1 MSLASSDSDKQQY
14 SLDFL
19 EASLTNISLEQL
31 SPSEIFKDINQERQ
45 QYRSEPPSPE
55 TQQPK
60 MHDRMPSKSFQKSEL
75 EGSTGLPKLDPERVE
90 QFGSRMLSLLNNGA
104 LTLMI
109 SIGHKTGL
117 FETLAALP
125 PVTSS
130 ELAKSAGLH
139 ERYVREWL
147 SAMYVGG
154 IVSATD
160 SPDGKFYLPAENAAF
175 LTWGR
180 GPENVA
186 VLSQYISIL
195 SSFEAKTAECFRS
208 GGGIPV
214 SEFGELKAIMAADA
228 AQTIASSLV
237 DWILPLGD
245 GMLLADLRAGIDVLD
260 VECGSGINL
269 ITLAKAFRLSWFT
282 GYDSNQAH
290 IAVARH
296 AAEKEGLHNV
306 RFKCMQV
313 TESSEYAA
321 YDVVTCFGGLVETGD
336 VKNVVARIFEV
347 LRRGGTF
354 LLQDVAASS
363 DARSNRK
370 HPAGPLLYTI
380 SVMFSIPATMFKT
393 GKEEEAV
400 GVMWG
405 NDRALELVRKVGF
418 KCDGVKQ
425 LPDDHCNVF
434 FFCQRE

>member
-1 MSLASSDSDKQQY
+1 MPFE
-14 SLDFL
+14 SLD
-19 EASLTNISLEQL
+19 
-31 SPSEIFKDINQERQ
+31 
-45 QYRSEPPSPE
+45 
-55 TQQPK
+55 
-60 MHDRMPSKSFQKSEL
+60 M

-117 FETLAALP
+117 FETMAALP
-125 PVTSS
+125 AVTSH
-130 ELAKSAGLH
+130 ELAKTAGLY

-147 SAMYVGG
+147 ATMYVGG
-154 IVSATD
+154 IISTQDVKDKSD
-160 SPDGKFYLPAENAAF
+160 DIKFYLPPENAAF

-195 SSFEAKTAECFRS
+195 SSFEAKSVECFRS
-208 GGGIPV
+208 GKGIPS
-214 SEFGELKAIMAADA
+214 SEFGELKSIMAADA

-237 DWILPLGD
+237 DWILPLSE
-245 GMLLADLRAGIDVLD
+245 GMLIADLRAGIDVLD

-269 ITLAKAFRLSWFT
+269 ITLAKEFRMSWFT
-282 GYDSNQAH
+282 GYDSNPAH
-290 IAVARH
+290 IAVARD
-296 AAEKEGLHNV
+296 AAEREGLQNI

-313 TESSEYAA
+313 TESSEFSA
-321 YDVVTCFGGLVETGD
+321 YDLVTCFGGLVETGD
-336 VKNVVARIFEV
+336 VHNVVSRIYQV

-363 DARSNRK
+363 DARSNRS

-380 SVMFSIPATMFKT
+380 SVMFSVPSTLFKT
-393 GKEEEAV
+393 GKDEEAV

-405 NDRALELVRKVGF
+405 NDRALDLVREIGF
-418 KCDGVKQ
+418 KCDGIRQ